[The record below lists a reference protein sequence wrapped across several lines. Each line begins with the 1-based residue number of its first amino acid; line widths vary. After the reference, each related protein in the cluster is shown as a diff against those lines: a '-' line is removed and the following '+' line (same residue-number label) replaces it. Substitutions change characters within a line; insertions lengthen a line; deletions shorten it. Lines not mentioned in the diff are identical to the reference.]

1 MNPIR
6 RQLLLGLTLTAPWV
20 LAACAG
26 LGGGPRQVDISERR
40 LLALISKQFP
50 VKRRYLELFE
60 VSLSEPRLRLMPDE
74 NRIGTRLDYA
84 ASTVLNSDRP
94 WVGQLELSYG
104 LRYEASDQTVRL
116 DQVRLE
122 GFQVAGVPASQAQQL
137 RGSGTQMGEKMLQDL
152 VVHRFKPEELRSVAG
167 MGYQPGVLKV
177 VPGGLRLQ
185 LDPVQR

>member
-6 RQLLLGLTLTAPWV
+6 RSLLLA
-20 LAACAG
+20 LAAPLVLSACSG
-26 LGGGPRQVDISERR
+26 LGGGARQVDISEQR

-60 VSLSEPRLRLMPDE
+60 ISLTEPRLRLMPEE
-74 NRIGTRLDYA
+74 NRIGTRFDYV
-84 ASTVLNSDRP
+84 ASTVLKSGRP
-94 WVGQLELSYG
+94 WSGQLELSYG

-122 GFQVAGVPASQAQQL
+122 GFQVAGVPPSMAQQL
-137 RGSGTQMGEKMLQDL
+137 RGSGTQIAETMLQDL
-152 VVHRFKPEELRSVAG
+152 VVHRFKPEDLRKVDG

-185 LDPVQR
+185 LDPVKR